1 MDAYAQQPPGPWDIP
16 AKTPQFFL
24 DDKQFIKVPYTSS
37 VKVSCGKHVKNNYFY
52 FFLKM
57 FCLFLSHDKHCIHSP
72 AIIVWELAENH
83 AKTVPELVT

>member
-37 VKVSCGKHVKNNYFY
+37 VKVSC
-52 FFLKM
+52 
-57 FCLFLSHDKHCIHSP
+57 
-72 AIIVWELAENH
+72 E
-83 AKTVPELVT
+83 KTC